1 MNQFILFCYIN
12 ITTKMIL
19 KDAYRISKNFV
30 NKKTYPIFNKNNVFN
45 NKSKIIINKE
55 KMIYSRQEILSKL
68 NKKGYF

>member
-1 MNQFILFCYIN
+1 
-12 ITTKMIL
+12 MIL
-19 KDAYRISKNFV
+19 KDSYRISKNFF
-30 NKKTYPIFNKNNVFN
+30 NKKTYPIFNKNNIFN

>member
-1 MNQFILFCYIN
+1 
-12 ITTKMIL
+12 MIL